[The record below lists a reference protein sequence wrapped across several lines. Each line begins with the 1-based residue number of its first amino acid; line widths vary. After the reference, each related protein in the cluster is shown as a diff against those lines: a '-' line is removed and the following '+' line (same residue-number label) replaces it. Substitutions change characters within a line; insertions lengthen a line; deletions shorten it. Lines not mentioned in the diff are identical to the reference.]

1 MQNWEFGDAD
11 RALFEE
17 ELDSFVPD
25 RVFDAH
31 AHWYRLDHFPDTTVH
46 PLVMSGP
53 KIAGVDA
60 YLEAME
66 QLTPGRKTE
75 GLIFPFP
82 FVGMK
87 IDAANQFL
95 YEELQKSPGSRG
107 QMLIVPE
114 HDPEFIRETVTKYNF
129 VGLKCYHVYSSH
141 KPTFDSSIEA
151 FLPERQIAIAHELGL
166 SITLHMV
173 RQRALADK
181 GNQETIRRYCLKYPN
196 MKLILAHAARGFNPH
211 HTILG
216 IDSLRG
222 LDNVYCD
229 TSAITDAGAFE
240 AIIRTIGH
248 ERLLYGTDYPVS
260 QLRGRCVGLGD
271 SFFWIDATNTQL
283 QVPYA
288 DLQLSL
294 IGLESLRTLKIAAM
308 STGLTDSQVE
318 DIFCNNTRR
327 LFNLTD

>member
-1 MQNWEFGDAD
+1 MQNWEFGDTD

-17 ELDSFVPD
+17 ELESFVPN
-25 RVFDAH
+25 RIFDAH
-31 AHWYRLDHFPDTTVH
+31 AHWYRLDHFPDTVTH
-46 PLVMSGP
+46 PLVLSGP
-53 KIAGVDA
+53 KVAGVEA

-75 GLIFPFP
+75 GLFFPFP
-82 FVGMK
+82 FVGMQV
-87 IDAANQFL
+87 DAANHFL

-107 QMLIVPE
+107 QMLIIPE
-114 HDPEFIRETVTKYNF
+114 HDPEFIRETVTKYQF
-129 VGLKCYHVYSSH
+129 VGLKCYHVYSSE

-151 FLPERQIAIAHELGL
+151 FLPESQVAMAHELGL

-181 GNQETIRRYCLKYPN
+181 RNQEEIRRYCLKYPN

-211 HTILG
+211 HTVLG
-216 IDSLRG
+216 IDSLKG
-222 LDNVYCD
+222 LNNVYCD

-260 QLRGRCVGLGD
+260 QLRGRCIGLGD
-271 SFFWIDATNTQL
+271 SFFWIDPNNTQL
-283 QVPYA
+283 EVPYGNIE
-288 DLQLSL
+288 LSL

-318 DIFCNNTRR
+318 DVFCNNARR
-327 LFNLTD
+327 LFDLTD